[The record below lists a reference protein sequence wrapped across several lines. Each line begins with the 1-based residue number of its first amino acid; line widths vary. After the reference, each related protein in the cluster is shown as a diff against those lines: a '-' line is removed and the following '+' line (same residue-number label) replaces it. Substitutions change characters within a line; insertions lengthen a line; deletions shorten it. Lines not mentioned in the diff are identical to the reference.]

1 MAVSYTAIVQ
11 CALGRPC
18 GMSAGD
24 CALRSDLLLSATGL
38 GAIRGERRLYSGVD
52 IKAGK
57 GDVILLRGKNG
68 SGKTTLL
75 RQLAG
80 LTECSVGNVSKE
92 VSHHW
97 IGHSNGL
104 KAHETPRSHLRHW
117 SKVWGANADFDHVI
131 SAMGLARP
139 ADVPAR
145 LLSAGQKRRTAIGR
159 LKLVERSVWLLDEPF
174 NALDSDGQSLLAE
187 MIETHRA
194 GGGAVIAAL
203 HGDAPVEASGEVA
216 L

>member
-1 MAVSYTAIVQ
+1 
-11 CALGRPC
+11 
-18 GMSAGD
+18 MSAGD
-24 CALRSDLLLSATGL
+24 CTLSSDLLLLATGL
-38 GAIRGERRLYSGVD
+38 GAIRGERRLYSGVN
-52 IKAGK
+52 ITANK

-68 SGKTTLL
+68 AGKTTLL

-80 LTECSVGNVSKE
+80 LTDAAAGSVDRKATY
-92 VSHHW
+92 HW
-97 IGHSNGL
+97 LGHSNGL

-117 SKVWGANADFDHVI
+117 AKVWGASADFDHVI

-139 ADVPAR
+139 ADIPAS

-174 NALDSDGQSLLAE
+174 NALDSDGQSLLSE
-187 MIETHRA
+187 MIETHRV

-203 HGDAPVEASGEVA
+203 HGDAPVEASREVA